1 MCHTYFF
8 ISINLYLLYLT
19 QRERERDLLC
29 HRAVLTRE
37 VSLVIISF
45 HLVEERQMVFVW
57 IFVTLLILYLIYF
70 FVMEKIERDEMIRT
84 MNNEDWLEEARR
96 NIGYKIK
103 EKEDDK
109 CNNGE

>member
-1 MCHTYFF
+1 
-8 ISINLYLLYLT
+8 
-19 QRERERDLLC
+19 
-29 HRAVLTRE
+29 
-37 VSLVIISF
+37 
-45 HLVEERQMVFVW
+45 MVFVW